1 VVVKQVKYVTK
12 RLDRMGATASLKTVK
27 KAEENLVKLA
37 DALEADGLVEVG
49 RLPTRVLILAQ
60 RMHR

>member
-12 RLDRMGATASLKTVK
+12 RLDRMDATASLKTVK

-37 DALEADGLVEVG
+37 DALEVDGLVEVG
-49 RLPTRVLILAQ
+49 RLPTRVLILAP

>member
-1 VVVKQVKYVTK
+1 VKYVTK
-12 RLDRMGATASLKTVK
+12 RLDRMDATASLKTVK

-49 RLPTRVLILAQ
+49 RLPTCVLILAR